1 MSEEL
6 TLKRGTAAEEL
17 LGTEAFTVAVN
28 ELYNQ
33 YLAAIT
39 LSGLG
44 DKEGREQAFS
54 QLRALQDVTAELQ
67 GWIHAK
73 DQLLTPTEE

>member
-39 LSGLG
+39 MSGLG
-44 DKEGREQAFS
+44 DKEKREQAFY

>member
-6 TLKRGTAAEEL
+6 TLKRGTAAEAL
-17 LGTEAFTVAVN
+17 LSEEAFTVAVN

-33 YLAAIT
+33 NLALIT
-39 LSGLG
+39 TSAPE
-44 DKEGREQAFS
+44 DKEKRELAFF
-54 QLRALQDVTAELQ
+54 QIRALQDITAELKDWVHQ
-67 GWIHAK
+67 K